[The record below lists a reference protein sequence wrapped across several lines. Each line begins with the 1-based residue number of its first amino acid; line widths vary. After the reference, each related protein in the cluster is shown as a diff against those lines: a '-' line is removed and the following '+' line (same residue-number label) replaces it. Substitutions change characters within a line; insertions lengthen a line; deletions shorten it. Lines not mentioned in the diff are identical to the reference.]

1 MLICDQCL
9 WPHLLILLY
18 WSSNVPPTVSVHCL
32 RVSCE
37 VRSPFSIFN
46 VSASNSIRLR
56 QTLMHQ
62 TTRLQN
68 LSSIIYQSIVY
79 HLSVYRLSVYHLSV
93 YHLSVY
99 HLSVHR
105 RSDLSF
111 ISQTRSCSSF
121 LVWHLLNSDPSLFR
135 LKMEHFELIFMLG
148 TLSTKWP
155 HPK

>member
-46 VSASNSIRLR
+46 VWASNSIRLR

-93 YHLSVY
+93 YHLSV
-99 HLSVHR
+99 HR

-121 LVWHLLNSDPSLFR
+121 LVLHLLNSEPSLFR

>member
-46 VSASNSIRLR
+46 VWASNSIRLR

>member
-46 VSASNSIRLR
+46 VWASNSIRLR

-79 HLSVYRLSVYHLSV
+79 IYQSIVYQSIIYQSIIYQSIIYQSIADQIYRLSVRLDLV
-93 YHLSVY
+93 L
-99 HLSVHR
+99 
-105 RSDLSF
+105 RS
-111 ISQTRSCSSF
+111 
-121 LVWHLLNSDPSLFR
+121 
-135 LKMEHFELIFMLG
+135 
-148 TLSTKWP
+148 
-155 HPK
+155 